1 MANQRQ
7 RRDRLT
13 AEQRAALAALGQEWA
28 AV

>member
-1 MANQRQ
+1 MAKQRQ

-13 AEQRAALAALGQEWA
+13 AEQRAALAELGLEWA